1 MKKFIKL
8 FLTLGIVMLLQYNVY
23 SQPRPPAPGTSDDTI
38 GGNAPIDGGLS
49 IFMLLGFAYS
59 TFKYKIVKKK

>member
-1 MKKFIKL
+1 
-8 FLTLGIVMLLQYNVY
+8 MLLQYNVY